1 MAGFPKSPGRLC
13 GCSRQRLPASP
24 SGTLFL
30 GRFLLLLT
38 LTSSRSY
45 PAQKP
50 PCHGC
55 NLHVMSLAQST
66 VHPLPPTPAHHLPLP
81 ALRKMVSGI
90 ILSTILPLVCPERKS
105 EIRNQ
110 QKKGWGK
117 AAGAG
122 GKLQLHPSFGTS
134 QILGW
139 ASLPLRGPHCHGNSP
154 AVDQSPS
161 LPPHLPRGS
170 HLL

>member
-1 MAGFPKSPGRLC
+1 M
-13 GCSRQRLPASP
+13 
-24 SGTLFL
+24 
-30 GRFLLLLT
+30 LLT

-55 NLHVMSLAQST
+55 NLHVTSLAQST

-81 ALRKMVSGI
+81 ALRKMVFA
-90 ILSTILPLVCPERKS
+90 LFRAPFFHLFAWREKVNKKSTEEGPGQGR
-105 EIRNQ
+105 
-110 QKKGWGK
+110 GWGWG
-117 AAGAG
+117 AAEGG
-122 GKLQLHPSFGTS
+122 GKLQLHPSFRTS

-139 ASLPLRGPHCHGNSP
+139 ASLPLRGSHRHGNSP